1 MSAARFDPQP
11 GGRLRGALMMIPV
24 LIWAFGYMFWLMIM
38 TLIMPGYLRRNAVPA
53 IRRWGTVILKMLG
66 IRIEVHGI
74 ENLQVAGPRVVL
86 FNHVNVFDLV
96 VLSALWSEGGS
107 VIYKKEFHKIPMMG
121 RLMVFFGMI
130 PIDRGNR
137 ERAVKSMSEAAQMA
151 REQNKKVMV
160 APEGTR
166 SHDGRLGAFKRGP
179 FHLAMESGAPVVPFI
194 MRGLETLVP
203 GLSKP
208 PRTGVVRVDILEALP
223 TEGWNRKSLDAHVD
237 EVREIFLQ
245 YLPDATA
252 D

>member
-24 LIWAFGYMFWLMIM
+24 LLWAFGYMFWLMIL
-38 TLIMPGYLRRNAVPA
+38 TLIVPGYLRRNAVPI

-66 IRIEVHGI
+66 IRLEVHGI
-74 ENLQVAGPRVVL
+74 ENLQVAGPRIVL

-96 VLSALWSEGGS
+96 VLSAVWSEGCS

-203 GLSKP
+203 GLSRP

-223 TEGWNRKSLDAHVD
+223 TEGWNRKNLDAHVD